1 MQQVSDALKAELVSK
16 LVNHD
21 LSVYEVAAQYHIN
34 PPTVYLW
41 LREQGQLYHEAQR
54 LTPEFLNLSGKAY
67 YVVDHL
73 ETAAPAAAAA
83 PAPEAANVAQAE
95 APAATAPDAT
105 ATAPVEPSTAAVA
118 ESSSTAVHDA
128 VASAASETA
137 MSQATVAA
145 AQDAVASAA
154 SEAAVTQATV
164 ATAAAPESADVP
176 STESSAPAS
185 APAEAVTPAAT
196 MAFPTPET
204 NISVLEDL
212 SSKLGVAALT
222 ASERAAE
229 EEAQAAVRATQAQVA
244 QEQAQVADVKV
255 PTTQE
260 LAQAIVPQPLRSK
273 PVPEED
279 EAEVVDDCTTDNWGD
294 VGNLDDMELELPAST
309 AAAPEAQAE
318 EDEAS
323 EEDDDELTEE
333 EKDELLSRIE
343 RQEVS
348 VNTVSDAH
356 DIPQFII
363 YQWLKERELKRAQAQ
378 AEEEAKEREAQEA
391 AAAAEAAARKEAR
404 AKASGADLVVK
415 ERDGRGMKV
424 SGDRKIRIIA
434 LATTG
439 LMSNAMLAESF
450 HVSVSFVSVLLREV
464 REEGLLPWC
473 LSLRNLDKEYLG
485 AADLLAREQ
494 KEKQPEV
501 AFAQISAFKLA
512 AVDAVL
518 NRGLSVNKTATIFG
532 LSGATLNYWIKKA
545 KEQGLE
551 AWAKGAGISEE
562 DFAWLTPRD

>member
-1 MQQVSDALKAELVSK
+1 MQQVTDALKAELVSK

-67 YVVDHL
+67 YVVDHIG
-73 ETAAPAAAAA
+73 TATPSAAAA
-83 PAPEAANVAQAE
+83 PAPEAAHAVSAE
-95 APAATAPDAT
+95 APAENAPDA
-105 ATAPVEPSTAAVA
+105 AAAVPA
-118 ESSSTAVHDA
+118 APSPAVDSESSSP
-128 VASAASETA
+128 
-137 MSQATVAA
+137 AA
-145 AQDAVASAA
+145 AQNTVANVVP
-154 SEAAVTQATV
+154 EATV
-164 ATAAAPESADVP
+164 VDTTSAAPESADVP

-212 SSKLGVAALT
+212 SSKLGVDALT

-229 EEAQAAVRATQAQVA
+229 EEAQAAVRAAQAQVA
-244 QEQAQVADVKV
+244 QEQEQVAEVKM

-260 LAQAIVPQPLRSK
+260 LAQAIVPQPLRGK

-309 AAAPEAQAE
+309 AAAPEALAE
-318 EDEAS
+318 ENEAS

-532 LSGATLNYWIKKA
+532 LSGATLTYWVKKA
-545 KEQGLE
+545 KELGLE

-562 DFAWLTPRD
+562 DFVWLTPRD

>member
-67 YVVDHL
+67 YVVDHIG
-73 ETAAPAAAAA
+73 TATPSAAAA
-83 PAPEAANVAQAE
+83 PAPEAAHAVSAE
-95 APAATAPDAT
+95 APAATAPDA
-105 ATAPVEPSTAAVA
+105 AAAVPA
-118 ESSSTAVHDA
+118 APSPAVDSESSSPAVHDA

-137 MSQATVAA
+137 VSQATVAA

-154 SEAAVTQATV
+154 LEAVV
-164 ATAAAPESADVP
+164 AEDTAAATVTPESTDS
-176 STESSAPAS
+176 STPVS
-185 APAEAVTPAAT
+185 APAEAVMPAAT

-204 NISVLEDL
+204 NISVLDDL

-229 EEAQAAVRATQAQVA
+229 EEAQAAVRAAQAQVD
-244 QEQAQVADVKV
+244 QAQAAEVKV

-260 LAQAIVPQPLRSK
+260 LAQAIVPQPLRGK

-343 RQEVS
+343 RHEVT
-348 VNTVSDAH
+348 VNFISDAY

-485 AADLLAREQ
+485 AADLIAREQ

-551 AWAKGAGISEE
+551 VWAKGAGISEE
-562 DFAWLTPRD
+562 DFVWLTPCD

>member
-95 APAATAPDAT
+95 SPAATAPDAT

-118 ESSSTAVHDA
+118 ESSSPAVHDA

-137 MSQATVAA
+137 VSQATVAA

-154 SEAAVTQATV
+154 LEAVV
-164 ATAAAPESADVP
+164 AEDTAAATVTPESTD
-176 STESSAPAS
+176 SSAPAS

-204 NISVLEDL
+204 KISVLEDL
-212 SSKLGVAALT
+212 SSKLGVATLT

-229 EEAQAAVRATQAQVA
+229 EEAQAAVRAAQAQVD
-244 QEQAQVADVKV
+244 QAQAAEVKV

-260 LAQAIVPQPLRSK
+260 LAQAIVPQPLRGK

-343 RQEVS
+343 RHEVT
-348 VNTVSDAH
+348 VNFISDAY

-439 LMSNAMLAESF
+439 LMSNAMLADSF

-485 AADLLAREQ
+485 AADLIAREQ

-562 DFAWLTPRD
+562 DFVWLTPCD

>member
-1 MQQVSDALKAELVSK
+1 MQQVSDTLKAELVSK

-118 ESSSTAVHDA
+118 ESSSPAVHDA

-137 MSQATVAA
+137 VSQATVAA

-229 EEAQAAVRATQAQVA
+229 EEAQAAVRAAQAQVA
-244 QEQAQVADVKV
+244 EVKM

-309 AAAPEAQAE
+309 AAAPEAQVA

-323 EEDDDELTEE
+323 EDDDDELTEE

-348 VNTVSDAH
+348 VNTVSDVH

-378 AEEEAKEREAQEA
+378 AEEEAQEREAQEA

-404 AKASGADLVVK
+404 AKAAGADLVVK

-473 LSLRNLDKEYLG
+473 LSLRNLDKEYFG
-485 AADLLAREQ
+485 AAELLAREQ

-562 DFAWLTPRD
+562 DFVWLTPRD

>member
-118 ESSSTAVHDA
+118 ESSSPAVHDA

-137 MSQATVAA
+137 VSQATVAA

-154 SEAAVTQATV
+154 LEAVV
-164 ATAAAPESADVP
+164 AEDTAAATVTPESTDS
-176 STESSAPAS
+176 STPVS

-204 NISVLEDL
+204 KISVLEDL

-229 EEAQAAVRATQAQVA
+229 EEAQAAVRAAQAQVA
-244 QEQAQVADVKV
+244 QEQAQVAEVKM

-260 LAQAIVPQPLRSK
+260 LAQAIVPQPLRGK

-343 RQEVS
+343 RHEVT
-348 VNTVSDAH
+348 VNFISDAY

-485 AADLLAREQ
+485 AADLIAREQ

-562 DFAWLTPRD
+562 DFVWLTPCD

>member
-41 LREQGQLYHEAQR
+41 LREQGQLYHEAQC

-67 YVVDHL
+67 YVVDHIG
-73 ETAAPAAAAA
+73 TATPSAAAA
-83 PAPEAANVAQAE
+83 PAPAAANVAQTE
-95 APAATAPDAT
+95 TPAATTADA
-105 ATAPVEPSTAAVA
+105 AVTAPAEPSPVAVP
-118 ESSSTAVHDA
+118 ESSSPAVQNA
-128 VASAASETA
+128 VT
-137 MSQATVAA
+137 
-145 AQDAVASAA
+145 SAA
-154 SEAAVTQATV
+154 SEAAMAQDT
-164 ATAAAPESADVP
+164 ATAPE
-176 STESSAPAS
+176 STESSAPVS

-229 EEAQAAVRATQAQVA
+229 EEAQAAVRAAQAQEA
-244 QEQAQVADVKV
+244 QAQATEVKV

-260 LAQAIVPQPLRSK
+260 LAQAIVPQPLRGK

-378 AEEEAKEREAQEA
+378 AVEEAKEREAQEA

-532 LSGATLNYWIKKA
+532 LSGATLTYWVKKA
-545 KEQGLE
+545 KELGLE

-562 DFAWLTPRD
+562 DFVWLTPRD

>member
-41 LREQGQLYHEAQR
+41 LREQGQLYHEAQC

-67 YVVDHL
+67 YVVDHIG
-73 ETAAPAAAAA
+73 TATPSAAAA
-83 PAPEAANVAQAE
+83 PAPAAANVAQTE
-95 APAATAPDAT
+95 TPAATTADA
-105 ATAPVEPSTAAVA
+105 AVTAPAEPSPVAVP
-118 ESSSTAVHDA
+118 ESSSPAVQNA
-128 VASAASETA
+128 VT
-137 MSQATVAA
+137 
-145 AQDAVASAA
+145 SAA
-154 SEAAVTQATV
+154 SEAAMAQDT
-164 ATAAAPESADVP
+164 ATAPE
-176 STESSAPAS
+176 STESSAPVS

-229 EEAQAAVRATQAQVA
+229 EEAQAAVRAAQAQEA
-244 QEQAQVADVKV
+244 QAQATEVKV

-260 LAQAIVPQPLRSK
+260 LAQAIVPQPLCGK

-532 LSGATLNYWIKKA
+532 LSGATLTYWVKKA
-545 KEQGLE
+545 KELGLE

-562 DFAWLTPRD
+562 DFVWLTPRD